1 MNDGFIKP
9 LFIQRLG
16 AFILDS
22 MLIAL
27 LVSLIGGFFVDQKSI
42 NKIQEDMV
50 QIQEKYINKD
60 ISTKTYLAESLSL
73 SFQSAQKQGI
83 VTLIS
88 IFLSIMYFIVYQ
100 FYNKGQTLGKKIFKI
115 KVAKYGSGELTINS
129 MIFRSLI
136 INSIFVDMVI
146 FAFVAISNFNMY
158 RYGGVVFR
166 GIDYFVS
173 FTSLFMIMFS
183 KSGRGIHDYI
193 AGTIVVR
200 ADGVKERE
208 LCES

>member
-9 LFIQRLG
+9 FFIQRLG

-22 MLIAL
+22 MLVAL
-27 LVSLIGGFFVDQKSI
+27 VVSLIGGFFVDQKSVS
-42 NKIQEDMV
+42 KIQENMV
-50 QIQEKYINKD
+50 EIQQKYINKD
-60 ISTKTYLAESLSL
+60 INTKTYMTESLSL
-73 SFQSAQKQGI
+73 SFQIAQKQGI
-83 VTLIS
+83 ATLIS

-115 KVAKYGSGELTINS
+115 KVAKYDSSELTINS

-136 INSIFVDMVI
+136 INSIFVNMVI
-146 FAFVAISNFNMY
+146 FAFVAISNFNIY
-158 RYGGVVFR
+158 RYGGLLFR
-166 GIDYFVS
+166 SIDYIVTFA
-173 FTSLFMIMFS
+173 SLIMIMFS
-183 KSGRGIHDYI
+183 KSGRGIHDYV